1 MDILVIAQLI
11 TGIATLMVASV
22 LIWQMIIQKRTLD
35 IAHNDADSSM
45 SLSSVENKLN
55 LNTWFSE
62 NSTVE
67 MNEKMEKGLDYLNS
81 KEKELV
87 RSYIRGHLVLLVTE
101 WRLGRMN
108 QNPLYFKQS
117 LIMILRNKATLD
129 VVKETRDGQRGTV
142 AGDGFIRILEET
154 YETLSGE
161 KLPSIQ

>member
-1 MDILVIAQLI
+1 
-11 TGIATLMVASV
+11 
-22 LIWQMIIQKRTLD
+22 
-35 IAHNDADSSM
+35 
-45 SLSSVENKLN
+45 
-55 LNTWFSE
+55 
-62 NSTVE
+62 
-67 MNEKMEKGLDYLNS
+67 
-81 KEKELV
+81 
-87 RSYIRGHLVLLVTE
+87 
-101 WRLGRMN
+101 MN